1 MLTPYDWQEGIGHR
15 ASFIE
20 GRLVQG
26 APVLALSVADGV
38 VVFSY
43 RRHARKI
50 YEIYDQLAYTAIGQQ
65 SDIEA
70 LRVAALDFAHQEGF
84 NRSERDVTIRRVVT
98 ALSGPIK
105 RAFADFS
112 APPFV
117 ARSLF
122 VEVGVKPTDD
132 SYAILDY
139 EGDFT
144 MRKNWSYIAGTDEHN
159 EELKAA
165 MNDLHGQNLSVAKA
179 QAKLKD
185 LWDETFIV
193 ERPEGFEPEA
203 VLISRDSERVNRFVV
218 VTPESDL

>member
-26 APVLALSVADGV
+26 APVLALSTAEGV

-70 LRVAALDFAHQEGF
+70 LRTAALDFAHQEGI
-84 NRSERDVTIRRVVT
+84 NRSERDVTIRRVVM

-112 APPFV
+112 AAPFV
-117 ARSLF
+117 VRSLF
-122 VEVGVKPTDD
+122 IEVCDSPADD
-132 SYAILDY
+132 TYAILDY

-144 MRKNWSYIAGTDEHN
+144 MRKNWSYIAGTDEHV
-159 EELKAA
+159 ESLKAA
-165 MNDLHGQNLSVAKA
+165 MTDLHSQNLTATQAHESLKA
-179 QAKLKD
+179 

-203 VLISRDSERVNRFVV
+203 VLLSRNQDRVNRFILL
-218 VTPESDL
+218 TPEIA

>member
-15 ASFIE
+15 AAFIE

-26 APVLALSVADGV
+26 APVLALSINEGI

-50 YEIYDQLAYTAIGQQ
+50 YEVYDRLAYSAIGQQ

-70 LRVAALDFAHQEGF
+70 LRIAAIDFAHQEGY
-84 NRSERDVTIRRVVT
+84 NRSERDVTIRRVVS

-117 ARSLF
+117 VRSLF
-122 VEVGVKPTDD
+122 VEVCETPGDD
-132 SYAILDY
+132 TFAILDY

-144 MRKNWSYIAGTDEHN
+144 MRKHFSYVAGTEEHN
-159 EELKAA
+159 EALKVSLGEIHSKNLSAKAA
-165 MNDLHGQNLSVAKA
+165 HTELHQ
-179 QAKLKD
+179 
-185 LWDETFIV
+185 LWDRTFIT

-203 VLISRDSERVNRFVV
+203 VLLRRASDRENRFELL
-218 VTPESDL
+218 TPEGA

>member
-15 ASFIE
+15 ASYIE
-20 GRLVQG
+20 GRLEQG
-26 APVLALSVADGV
+26 APVLALSVAEGV

-70 LRVAALDFAHQEGF
+70 LRTAALEFAHQEGF

-122 VEVGVKPTDD
+122 IEVCDAPADD
-132 SYAILDY
+132 AYAILDY

-144 MRKNWSYIAGTDEHN
+144 MRKHWSYVAGIDDHAEALKVSLN
-159 EELKAA
+159 E
-165 MNDLHGQNLSVAKA
+165 LHGLGLSATDA
-179 QAKLKD
+179 HLKLKE
-185 LWDETFIV
+185 LWDVTFV
-193 ERPEGFEPEA
+193 AEGSEGFEPEA
-203 VLISRDSERVNRFVV
+203 VLLSRDSDRVNRFVLL
-218 VTPESDL
+218 TPDVS